1 MKIRVDSKDIVIFIM
16 FSILLLYFVAIGVL
30 NISSFASDGVLYGLN
45 PIEAFTGEYLAPTMV
60 FFLVALIAIMSLSS
74 SLIFKRES
82 GFGITTK
89 KKDKGYSRWATDAEM
104 KKEFKMVLP
113 NHYNSDVAGIPLI
126 NNGMSF
132 TT

>member
-60 FFLVALIAIMSLSS
+60 VFLSCVNRNYVAFFITY
-74 SLIFKRES
+74 FPKRKW
-82 GFGITTK
+82 F
-89 KKDKGYSRWATDAEM
+89 W
-104 KKEFKMVLP
+104 
-113 NHYNSDVAGIPLI
+113 
-126 NNGMSF
+126 NNN
-132 TT
+132 